1 MVGLENLV
9 VLLESLMVGLESPM
23 GGLEDLM
30 VGLED
35 LMVLLELIVVGK
47 ALFESAAVIVVGS
60 GKLDGLGFCVKFAL
74 MLTLLAAFYCSI
86 SSSSP

>member
-9 VLLESLMVGLESPM
+9 VLLESLMVGLESP
-23 GGLEDLM
+23 M